1 MSSELYT
8 DINGNQIDGIQRK
21 PTLNDL
27 DIYGDLKYLEFE
39 KLFNAGRVDLASSLV
54 VYVDSTKANMNK
66 LTLSIIN
73 YNSIHIEGDL
83 GCGKTTLVS
92 NLAQLT
98 GNKLIKYQMDDYM
111 DSKVSKPD
119 FIKTPRI

>member
-1 MSSELYT
+1 LSSELYT